1 VHTSEFMACIR
12 TCSPDGGISHQRT
25 AYPRGRRASIP
36 CLKEMPRAEPP
47 LRRSRHNQKMESL
60 RRAMQPVVIS
70 KKGEEDENIGAS
82 WIQFVRPD
90 LIDGSDGMYGP
101 SKARRIHIR
110 EYLKTRIRNASC
122 AYKNTHKVA
131 VVMRPIRT
139 GVGRMSVMWL
149 LLDGN

>member
-1 VHTSEFMACIR
+1 
-12 TCSPDGGISHQRT
+12 
-25 AYPRGRRASIP
+25 
-36 CLKEMPRAEPP
+36 MPRAEPP

-101 SKARRIHIR
+101 SKVHIR
-110 EYLKTRIRNASC
+110 EFLKTRIRNATSC

-139 GVGRMSVMWL
+139 GVGRMSVL
-149 LLDGN
+149 